1 MAGDAFDIQ
10 AVRLTPS
17 AFTQLCAHIEHS
29 LAEVDVAIPPSL
41 LKDSHGDVG
50 VLVPTTLSG
59 LKGRAIGGPAETLKL
74 AESEAAADVDGVCA
88 ALCAKVGARKWSRN
102 GRIVSLAVP
111 LHFASTKP
119 QKEGEEDKFHQ
130 VDLILIPAPSLS
142 WARMTMTFGQTR
154 QLLKLL
160 CRAALGSNR
169 VRIHDTYLG
178 FNTPQPPLKPR
189 KEIELSTSP
198 SALCSWLGIEPYGPL
213 FFQRTP
219 VSGTQSAAGMEKL
232 FIWLGSAP
240 PTALAWHGYQKL
252 VQQWK
257 DGTLPREVAG
267 KGNPNSKRQQKL
279 QREDDTADAFCQWLA
294 VQRKGDF
301 TTQRAEGREDVE
313 KWRKKC
319 PELTDEEISL
329 LLFFDKT
336 DEYLSTQAPPL
347 QRSVATSH
355 PSSRQQL

>member
-1 MAGDAFDIQ
+1 MGGDAFGIQ

-17 AFTQLCAHIEHS
+17 TFAQLCAHIEHS
-29 LAEVDVAIPPSL
+29 LADVDVAIPPSL
-41 LKDSHGDVG
+41 PKHSHGDVD
-50 VLVPTTLSG
+50 VLVPTTLRG
-59 LKGRAIGGPAETLKL
+59 LKGRAIGGPAETSKL
-74 AESEAAADVDGVCA
+74 AESEAAADVDGMCA

-111 LHFASTKP
+111 LSFASTKP
-119 QKEGEEDKFHQ
+119 QKEGEEDKFYQ

-198 SALCSWLGIEPYGPL
+198 SALCSWLGIGAYDPS

-219 VSGTQSAAGMEKL
+219 AAGTESAEAMEKL
-232 FIWLGSAP
+232 FVWLGSAP

-252 VQQWK
+252 VQQWN
-257 DGTLPREVAG
+257 DGTLPREVVG

-294 VQRKGDF
+294 EQRKGHP
-301 TTQRAEGREDVE
+301 TAQSYEDKADVQ
-313 KWRKKC
+313 KWRTKC
-319 PELTDEEISL
+319 PELTDEEIPL
-329 LLFFDKT
+329 LLFFDKM
-336 DEYLSTQAPPL
+336 DEHLSTQVPP
-347 QRSVATSH
+347 
-355 PSSRQQL
+355 P